1 MNFIAANNGNRE
13 GAMAWIDTTERRD
26 RAAEQETE
34 MYHQLYD
41 AEDDSRRT
49 EWQEQ
54 FDSIPYRSNGADIHR
69 IVMQRM
75 GAMND

>member
-1 MNFIAANNGNRE
+1 
-13 GAMAWIDTTERRD
+13 MAWIDTTERRD

-54 FDSIPYRSNGADIHR
+54 FDRSPSPRNTT
-69 IVMQRM
+69 
-75 GAMND
+75 